1 MGSQNS
7 LSNSLK
13 GNNKKEKN
21 KNNNKGNNTLS
32 IDYNDSSSYKG
43 VKTETTSININS
55 QSGNSSTSD
64 KVENISNDIKI
75 PTLFQW
81 KEGGNNIV
89 ITGSFCGW
97 SRQFSMLKNKNNNF
111 YELLLY
117 LPKGEYQFKFIVDNV
132 WKCSNYYKTVTDTN
146 GNTNNYLDNT
156 IEFSKKILEK
166 QNKKIIN
173 EKKGNFDFNNNSNNI
188 NLEEQMKKY
197 YGIYYPERDFLNV
210 EPPKLPQS
218 YVSPINL
225 CNFGNIGEKK
235 FVYDKMRNNLIKVC
249 FKEIKSP
256 SHIYLNH
263 IFSNCK
269 ESDNYIKSNI
279 TIRVRS
285 KFTSI
290 VYYSPKD
297 HFH

>member
-1 MGSQNS
+1 
-7 LSNSLK
+7 
-13 GNNKKEKN
+13 
-21 KNNNKGNNTLS
+21 
-32 IDYNDSSSYKG
+32 
-43 VKTETTSININS
+43 
-55 QSGNSSTSD
+55 
-64 KVENISNDIKI
+64 
-75 PTLFQW
+75 
-81 KEGGNNIV
+81 
-89 ITGSFCGW
+89 
-97 SRQFSMLKNKNNNF
+97 
-111 YELLLY
+111 
-117 LPKGEYQFKFIVDNV
+117 
-132 WKCSNYYKTVTDTN
+132 
-146 GNTNNYLDNT
+146 
-156 IEFSKKILEK
+156 
-166 QNKKIIN
+166 
-173 EKKGNFDFNNNSNNI
+173 
-188 NLEEQMKKY
+188 MKKY

-249 FKEIKSP
+249 FKEMKSP

-290 VYYSPKD
+290 IYYNPKD

>member
-1 MGSQNS
+1 MGSQHSSSSS
-7 LSNSLK
+7 L
-13 GNNKKEKN
+13 N
-21 KNNNKGNNTLS
+21 KNSPSKKTKRKNVEKDLDFISSNYL
-32 IDYNDSSSYKG
+32 NDKSSYKG
-43 VKTETTSININS
+43 VKTDTTSLNDNS
-55 QSGNSSTSD
+55 EKNENND
-64 KVENISNDIKI
+64 ENISNEIKI

-111 YELLLY
+111 YEVLLY

-235 FVYDKMRNNLIKVC
+235 FVYDKMKNNLMKVC
-249 FKEIKSP
+249 YKEIKSP

-290 VYYSPKD
+290 IYYNPKD